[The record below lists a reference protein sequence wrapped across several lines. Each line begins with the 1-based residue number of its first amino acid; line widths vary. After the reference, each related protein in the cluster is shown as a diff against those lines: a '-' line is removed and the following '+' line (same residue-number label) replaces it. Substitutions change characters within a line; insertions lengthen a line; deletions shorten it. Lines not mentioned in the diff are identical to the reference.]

1 MGMDTDLL
9 RRNILQELLDIET
22 NYKSIVKS
30 KLPHI
35 KSDLLRE
42 ELTRLR
48 TVDAITMGLPEL
60 KHHSTKARELTC
72 KITDVL
78 YADGGIH

>member
-1 MGMDTDLL
+1 MAMDTDLL

-22 NYKSIVKS
+22 NYKSI
-30 KLPHI
+30 I
-35 KSDLLRE
+35 KSTTHVKNALLQE

-48 TVDAITMGLPEL
+48 TVDVITMGLPEL
-60 KHHSTKARELTC
+60 KHFSMKARELTC

>member
-1 MGMDTDLL
+1 MTMDTDLL

-22 NYKSIVKS
+22 NYESIMKS
-30 KLPHI
+30 KLPHV
-35 KSDLLRE
+35 KNDLLRE

-48 TVDAITMGLPEL
+48 TVDVITMGLPEL
-60 KHHSTKARELTC
+60 KHFSTKARELTC

>member
-1 MGMDTDLL
+1 MAMDTDLL

-22 NYKSIVKS
+22 NYESIMKS

-60 KHHSTKARELTC
+60 KHFSTKARELTC